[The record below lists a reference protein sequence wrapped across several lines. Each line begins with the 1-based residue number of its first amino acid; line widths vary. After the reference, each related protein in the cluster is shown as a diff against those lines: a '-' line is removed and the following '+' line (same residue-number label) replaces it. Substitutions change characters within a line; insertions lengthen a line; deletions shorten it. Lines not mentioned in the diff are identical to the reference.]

1 MFTTDEL
8 TNFTTDELIELQD
21 ETLAEINEIRE
32 RLAKGENQ
40 TYTIKEASDYVP
52 DSIEVDLHD
61 ILWRLEDQQYYIFTI
76 IPERVMK

>member
-21 ETLAEINEIRE
+21 ETLAKINDIKE

-40 TYTIKEASDYVP
+40 TYTIQEANDYNP
-52 DSIEVDLHD
+52 DSIEIDLND
-61 ILWRLEDQQYYIFTI
+61 ILWRLEDQQYDIFTI
-76 IPERVMK
+76 ITERVMK